1 MESYAP
7 ILGMI
12 LVSIGS
18 VMVLAGIGGLMYSF
32 WPRFK
37 G

>member
-12 LVSIGS
+12 LVSTGAIL
-18 VMVLAGIGGLMYSF
+18 VLAGVGGLMYSF
-32 WPRFK
+32 WPRVK
-37 G
+37 S